1 MKKIYSAPIAQSITL
16 TVEGMFAASDP
27 SQFHEEYSESEQLSN
42 KNTGWNSGS
51 WANEED

>member
-16 TVEGMFAASDP
+16 IVEGMFAASAP
-27 SQFHEEYSESEQLSN
+27 SQAHEEYSESEQLSN